1 MAADPFGA
9 KATFRG
15 VQVAARKI
23 MTWLLV
29 TLVLVVIG
37 VFAAGRVGLLAGNEP
52 ADLGVKDGR
61 LEPPSLT
68 ENSVSSQAGLYPD
81 HPMKAY
87 AEIAP
92 IEFTGDPGAALDRL
106 RRIVEST
113 EGGRVV
119 RTTPNYLYVQFQT
132 RWLRF
137 VDDAEFF
144 VDESAKVIHVRSASR
159 IGRKD
164 FGVNRARIE
173 AIRARFRA

>member
-1 MAADPFGA
+1 
-9 KATFRG
+9 
-15 VQVAARKI
+15 

-29 TLVLVVIG
+29 TLVLAVIV
-37 VFAAGRVGLLAGNEP
+37 VFAAGRAGLLAGKEP

-61 LEPPSLT
+61 LKPPSLT

-92 IEFTGDPGAALDRL
+92 IEFTGDASPALDRL
-106 RRIVEST
+106 RHMVETT
-113 EGGRVV
+113 EGARVV
-119 RTTPNYLYVQFQT
+119 RTAPNYLYVQFQT

-144 VDESAKVIHVRSASR
+144 ADESAKVIHVRSASR
-159 IGRKD
+159 IGRGD
-164 FGVNRARIE
+164 LGVNRARIE
-173 AIRARFRA
+173 AIRARFAGR